1 MKIARIRQRALLSI
15 GATALVFLGAAPET
29 TLPAAKLSAA
39 KTQDAPTPAI
49 TWDAATIDS
58 DFKTHVLHLKGDV
71 VITYGTMTVKAD
83 RAAATSMDFKDARWT
98 FDGNVRINAEPRGT
112 LRSDEAVV
120 IFQDS
125 QLKRAT
131 ATGSPAE
138 FDQKRADSDLVAR
151 GHAAQIVYEVGA
163 GTVQLSN
170 DAWITDGRGNDIR
183 SPLIVYSLSE
193 EHVQAFSSPLAAETS
208 APANGSGNTRV
219 HVTIVPN
226 EAPKL
231 DGAETNKPKPADP
244 QPQPPGSTATASP
257 PPPTAPPA
265 TAAAP
270 PTTTPR

>member
-1 MKIARIRQRALLSI
+1 MKISPIRQRALLSI

-29 TLPAAKLSAA
+29 TLPAAKLPWA
-39 KTQDAPTPAI
+39 KTQEGQTPAI
-49 TWDAATIDS
+49 TWDAESIDS

-98 FDGNVRINAEPRGT
+98 FDGNVRINAEPRGN

-183 SPLIVYSLSE
+183 SPLIVYSLGE
-193 EHVQAFSSPLAAETS
+193 EHVQAFSSLAEAS
-208 APANGSGNTRV
+208 APANGSGGNTRV

-257 PPPTAPPA
+257 PPTTAPPA